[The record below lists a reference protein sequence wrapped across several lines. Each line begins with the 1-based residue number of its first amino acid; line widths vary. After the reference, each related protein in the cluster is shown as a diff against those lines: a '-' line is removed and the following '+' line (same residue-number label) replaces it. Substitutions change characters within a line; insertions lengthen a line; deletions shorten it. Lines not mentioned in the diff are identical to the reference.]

1 MAIEIGNLVVRG
13 SFGQPGRT
21 ENTVTEEQ
29 LRAVAERLRREMK
42 DTLARQ
48 IRASEQRIRE
58 GRF

>member
-13 SFGQPGRT
+13 SFGQPART

-29 LRAVAERLRREMK
+29 LRAMAERLRREMK
-42 DTLARQ
+42 DTLNRQ

>member
-13 SFGQPGRT
+13 SFGQPART
-21 ENTVTEEQ
+21 EGAVTEDQ
-29 LRAVAERLRREMK
+29 IRAMLDRLRRDMK
-42 DTLARQ
+42 DALARQ